1 MNKIKKVAVTLDAGE
16 DVEKLAD
23 SYTAS
28 GHVTWHSHSGEQHGG
43 FLESE
48 TCAYHT
54 VQQLQSQ
61 RNEHLCLH
69 KNYIQISIA
78 SLLIIVKNKT
88 KTTGNNPDL
97 LQ

>member
-54 VQQLQSQ
+54 VQ
-61 RNEHLCLH
+61 
-69 KNYIQISIA
+69 
-78 SLLIIVKNKT
+78 
-88 KTTGNNPDL
+88 
-97 LQ
+97 